1 MCNFICG
8 LIYVN
13 SLFFPLTNNNL
24 GVCMVDECVIEEIL
38 EDVLKDSCESQTLKK
53 TKDYDD
59 NLDDAA
65 VFEDSDNDNPLDD
78 LGQSL
83 SDLEKLVSSL
93 DEAEAEAEAKAEAEA
108 EDLLAEDDFTEELE
122 LELTDKVVS
131 TGFTDPEFIPD
142 IKKDKP
148 VDPAVHASFM
158 PSGKIKQEDLDITN
172 LYLNNLTRPL
182 LTAQEEVDLAL
193 KIRAGD
199 RKAYDQMLESNLRLV
214 VKMAKRYMNRGLAFL
229 DLIAEGNIGLMRAVD
244 KFNPDLGFRFSTYAT
259 WWIKQN
265 VERALL
271 NQTRTIRVPIHVL
284 KELNTYLRA
293 MNDVRRETNCEPSLE
308 DIAKH
313 LGKSVGHIKKVLTA
327 TKTVDSIDDLYD
339 DSARPIIET
348 ITSEVDLSP
357 QDSLVKDNIN
367 EHLDSWLDYLS
378 PNQRV
383 VISMRFGLRGYDAST
398 LEKIGE
404 QICLTRERVR
414 QIQLEAIKKLGQI
427 ARANDV
433 GRELIFSKVEE

>member
-1 MCNFICG
+1 
-8 LIYVN
+8 
-13 SLFFPLTNNNL
+13 
-24 GVCMVDECVIEEIL
+24 MVDECFVDELL
-38 EDVLKDSCESQTLKK
+38 EDVLDSSDKAKMVKDSAKNEV
-53 TKDYDD
+53 DY
-59 NLDDAA
+59 LDDI
-65 VFEDSDNDNPLDD
+65 NDEDD
-78 LGQSL
+78 LLLDEGITDEGITDEVSDCDIGDDLEDGLTDDPIDDLDQSL

-93 DEAEAEAEAKAEAEA
+93 ADSEVAEEEKEKN
-108 EDLLAEDDFTEELE
+108 EDLQSCDEDELIDELDLEMSDERSIDRAHQTEASNSDKQSKSSDYLASYLP
-122 LELTDKVVS
+122 VS
-131 TGFTDPEFIPD
+131 PN
-142 IKKDKP
+142 
-148 VDPAVHASFM
+148 
-158 PSGKIKQEDLDITN
+158 GKIKQEDLDITN

-182 LTAQEEVDLAL
+182 LTAQEEIDLAL
-193 KIRAGD
+193 KLELEIE
-199 RKAYDQMLESNLRLV
+199 AYDQMLEANLRLV

-293 MNDVRRETNCEPSLE
+293 MNEVRRKTNAEPNLD

-313 LGKSVGHIKKVLTA
+313 LGKSVRHIKKVLTA

-339 DSARPIIET
+339 DSSRPIIET

-357 QDSLVKDNIN
+357 QDNLVRDNIN
-367 EHLDSWLDYLS
+367 EHLNSWLDYLS

-398 LEKIGE
+398 LEKIGD
-404 QICLTRERVR
+404 QIGLTRERVR
-414 QIQLEAIKKLGQI
+414 ANSARSNEEA
-427 ARANDV
+427 RPD
-433 GRELIFSKVEE
+433 SSS

>member
-1 MCNFICG
+1 
-8 LIYVN
+8 
-13 SLFFPLTNNNL
+13 
-24 GVCMVDECVIEEIL
+24 MVDECFVEELL
-38 EDVLKDSCESQTLKK
+38 EDVLKDSCDSKKSNKAESCDGDHTYDGDSL
-53 TKDYDD
+53 DD
-59 NLDDAA
+59 NLDDNLDED
-65 VFEDSDNDNPLDD
+65 VLLEDSGEHQLDD
-78 LGQSL
+78 LDQSL

-93 DEAEAEAEAKAEAEA
+93 ADDDVAEAEAEAEDFLVEDSFTKELDLESTQEDVEPVSQLNTKADKSS
-108 EDLLAEDDFTEELE
+108 DLVAQML
-122 LELTDKVVS
+122 LT
-131 TGFTDPEFIPD
+131 
-142 IKKDKP
+142 
-148 VDPAVHASFM
+148 
-158 PSGKIKQEDLDITN
+158 PSGKVKQEDLDITN

-182 LTAQEEVDLAL
+182 LTAQEEIDLAL

-293 MNDVRRETNCEPSLE
+293 MNEVRRETNCEPSLE
-308 DIAKH
+308 DVAKH
-313 LGKSVGHIKKVLTA
+313 LGKSVRHIKKVLTA

-348 ITSEVDLSP
+348 ITSESDLSP
-357 QDSLVKDNIN
+357 QENLVKDNIN

-414 QIQLEAIKKLGQI
+414 QIQLEAMKKLGQI

-433 GRELIFSKVEE
+433 GRELIFSKVQE

>member
-1 MCNFICG
+1 LWVNLYDFLYCP
-8 LIYVN
+8 LI
-13 SLFFPLTNNNL
+13 NNKL
-24 GVCMVDECVIEEIL
+24 GVCMVDECFVEEL
-38 EDVLKDSCESQTLKK
+38 LKGVSKESSDSQKLNKAAACDHDAAGVSLQKPDAKK
-53 TKDYDD
+53 LD
-59 NLDDAA
+59 NL
-65 VFEDSDNDNPLDD
+65 E
-78 LGQSL
+78 QSI

-93 DEAEAEAEAKAEAEA
+93 TEAEAEAAAAA
-108 EDLLAEDDFTEELE
+108 DEDEDEGEDPDFGADDDLMDELDLE
-122 LELTDKVVS
+122 LVEEAVPS
-131 TGFTDPEFIPD
+131 GFVDSSESQAN
-142 IKKDKP
+142 IKKSKP
-148 VDPAVHASFM
+148 ADSVAHSLPTS
-158 PSGKIKQEDLDITN
+158 SGKIKQEDLDITN
-172 LYLNNLTRPL
+172 LYLNSLTRPL
-182 LTAQEEVDLAL
+182 LTAQDEVNLAL

-199 RKAYDQMLESNLRLV
+199 RKAYDEMLESNLRLV

-293 MNDVRRETNCEPSLE
+293 MNDVRRATNCEPSLE
-308 DIAKH
+308 EVAKH
-313 LGKSVGHIKKVLTA
+313 LGKSVEHIKKVLTA

-348 ITSEVDLSP
+348 ISSEVDLSP
-357 QDSLVKDNIN
+357 QDNLVKDNIY
-367 EHLDSWLDYLS
+367 EHLDGWLDYLS

-404 QICLTRERVR
+404 QIGLTRERVR
-414 QIQLEAIKKLGQI
+414 QIQLEAMKKLGQI
-427 ARANDV
+427 ARANDI
-433 GRELIFSKVEE
+433 GRELIFAKVQE